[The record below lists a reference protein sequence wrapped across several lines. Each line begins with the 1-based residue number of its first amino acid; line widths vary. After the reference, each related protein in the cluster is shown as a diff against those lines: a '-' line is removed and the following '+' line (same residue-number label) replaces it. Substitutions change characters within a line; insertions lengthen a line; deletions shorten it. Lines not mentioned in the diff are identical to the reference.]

1 MEKHERTESEWR
13 ASLLGWLAFA
23 EISDRRQKIKK
34 AHRDTFEWIFEPGNT
49 TGFAEWLQTGD
60 GIFWISGKP
69 ASGKSTLIKFVTD
82 EERLHILLKK
92 WTGNLPL
99 VVASFWFWAGG
110 TPLQKSLVGLYRTL
124 LLQMLKE
131 DDRLCRIAFPDWQ
144 LKFNTAEA
152 TLEMLSIAME
162 NILSD
167 GALSTN
173 FFFIVDGLDE
183 YERDNIGKSE
193 LAELMGTIAK
203 SPRVKILLS
212 SRPEAAFERYFRACP
227 SLRLEDL
234 TRRDITKY
242 IHDQLWSNNTV
253 RSLSE
258 SEKVGIDDIAAFV
271 SENARGVF
279 LWVRLVMAITLDGIS
294 NYEDVSSI
302 RDHIMRLPLELDD
315 LFTHILT
322 KRIPQPYRPVA
333 FRYLL
338 LALSW
343 ESNECE
349 EPLYSVILAMAHQA
363 SEKDNVC
370 SIARSSESQI
380 EAAVADFPSR
390 LRIHCHGLLECVV
403 RGYGYREHAVVT
415 FMHRTLLDYLQAE
428 NQYITSLLQSEMS
441 TDFEVH
447 TAIMA
452 GIICFKRMETLSR
465 VKERR
470 GSSDYLTDLF
480 RLSFLA
486 EGSACSHTTELI
498 DILDRTMTARSG
510 DLSHSQISDFY
521 NSHLKKYFYDSNNQI
536 YQRIKSIF
544 DRRLLHIAYSICSG
558 GTLYLRDSL
567 QRGIKFSDEQL
578 NALLVFSTPW
588 VEYGEMS
595 INLGAAALLVE
606 NGADPMDTFGMDQS
620 SWHRLLSH
628 LFSADSTMQL
638 QMLTVMT
645 QMANRILHG
654 PKLEGPK
661 LEFANGSA
669 ATASEK
675 IQLYV
680 LRKPCCHGTPV
691 SECFC
696 EEARKLAA
704 LVDEVVKLIYEAI
717 DKPAPNQT
725 KVSKSKTSSTQKFK
739 QLLPWRR
746 RKVERSKA

>member
-1 MEKHERTESEWR
+1 MEKHERPESEWR
-13 ASLLGWLAFA
+13 ASLLAWLAFA

-34 AHRDTFEWIFEPGNT
+34 AHQDTFEWIFEPGNT

-69 ASGKSTLIKFVTD
+69 ASGKSTLMKFVTD
-82 EERLHILLKK
+82 EERLQILLKK
-92 WTGNLPL
+92 WTGNFPL

-212 SRPEAAFERYFRACP
+212 SRPEAAFERYFQACP

-242 IHDQLWSNNTV
+242 IHDQLWSNSTV
-253 RSLSE
+253 RSVSK
-258 SEKVGIDDIAAFV
+258 SEKVGLGDIAAFV

-302 RDHIMRLPLELDD
+302 RNRIKRLPLELDD

-322 KRIPQPYRPVA
+322 KRIPQSYRPVA

-343 ESNECE
+343 ESSELE
-349 EPLYSVILAMAHQA
+349 APLCSVILAMAHQA

-370 SIARSSESQI
+370 SIARSSELQI
-380 EAAVADFPSR
+380 KAALADFPDR
-390 LRIHCHGLLECVV
+390 LKIHCHGLLECEALQ
-403 RGYGYREHAVVT
+403 YGERAVVA

-441 TDFEVH
+441 TDFEVR

-452 GIICFKRMETLSR
+452 GITCFKMVETHSR
-465 VKERR
+465 
-470 GSSDYLTDLF
+470 SDYLTAFF
-480 RLSFLA
+480 RLSSWT

-498 DILDRTMTARSG
+498 DILDRTMTARYG
-510 DLSHSQISDFY
+510 DILRNQVIDFCS
-521 NSHLKKYFYDSNNQI
+521 SHLKTDILNDQI
-536 YQRIKSIF
+536 LHTIKSIF
-544 DRRLLHIAYSICSG
+544 DRRLLHIAYSICTG

-567 QRGIKFSDEQL
+567 QRGIKLSAQQL
-578 NALLVFSTPW
+578 NALLLISTPREGE
-588 VEYGEMS
+588 VERS

-606 NGADPMDTFGMDQS
+606 NGADPMDDTFGKDQN
-620 SWHRLLSH
+620 SWDGTLSH
-628 LFSADSTMQL
+628 LYSADSTMKL
-638 QMLTVMT
+638 QILMVMT
-645 QMANRILHG
+645 RMASRILHG

-661 LEFANGSA
+661 FESA
-669 ATASEK
+669 KRSAVSASET
-675 IQLYV
+675 IRRWV
-680 LRKPCCHGTPV
+680 LQEPCCHGTPV

-696 EEARKLAA
+696 GEARKLAA
-704 LVDEVVKLIYEAI
+704 LADEVVKLIHEAI
-717 DKPAPNQT
+717 DKSAPNQT
-725 KVSKSKTSSTQKFK
+725 KVSKSKTSSIQKLK

>member
-34 AHRDTFEWIFEPGNT
+34 AHQDTFEWIFEPGNT

-69 ASGKSTLIKFVTD
+69 ASGKSTLMKFVTD
-82 EERLHILLKK
+82 EDRLHILLKK
-92 WTGNLPL
+92 WTGKFPL

-110 TPLQKSLVGLYRTL
+110 TPLQKSLLGLYRTL

-212 SRPEAAFERYFRACP
+212 SRPEAAFERYFQACP

-271 SENARGVF
+271 SKNARGVF

-302 RDHIMRLPLELDD
+302 RNRIRRLPLELDD

-322 KRIPQPYRPVA
+322 KRIPQSYRPVA

-343 ESNECE
+343 KSSGCVA
-349 EPLYSVILAMAHQA
+349 PLCDYILAMAHQA
-363 SEKDNVC
+363 SEKDTVC
-370 SIARSSESQI
+370 FIARSSESQI
-380 EAAVADFPSR
+380 DAALANFQNR
-390 LRIHCHGLLECVV
+390 LKIHCHGLLECTVQED
-403 RGYGYREHAVVT
+403 REHVVVT
-415 FMHRTLLDYLQAE
+415 FMHRTLLDYLQAG
-428 NQYITSLLQSEMS
+428 NQHITSLLQSEMS
-441 TDFEVH
+441 TDFGVH
-447 TAIMA
+447 TAILA
-452 GIICFKRMETLSR
+452 GIICFKRMETHSR
-465 VKERR
+465 AIERR
-470 GSSDYLTDLF
+470 DSSEYLTDFF
-480 RLSFLA
+480 RLSCLA
-486 EGSACSHTTELI
+486 EGSACSLTTELI

-510 DLSHSQISDFY
+510 DLSRSQIIDFCK
-521 NSHLKKYFYDSNNQI
+521 SHLEIYNHEDQI
-536 YQRIKSIF
+536 FHAIKSIF

-567 QRGIKFSDEQL
+567 QRGIKFSAEQL
-578 NALLVFSTPW
+578 NALLLFSTPW
-588 VEYGEMS
+588 VEFDEMS
-595 INLGAAALLVE
+595 INPGAAALLVE
-606 NGADPMDTFGMDQS
+606 NGADPMDTFGKDQS
-620 SWHRLLSH
+620 SFDRTLGHLS
-628 LFSADSTMQL
+628 FADSTMQL
-638 QMLTVMT
+638 QILTVVKR
-645 QMANRILHG
+645 MASRILHG
-654 PKLEGPK
+654 PKLEGPE
-661 LEFANGSA
+661 LESAKGSA
-669 ATASEK
+669 ATASEN
-675 IQLYV
+675 IQIYV
-680 LRKPCCHGTPV
+680 LTKPCCHDTPV

-704 LVDEVVKLIYEAI
+704 LADEVVKLIHEAI
-717 DKPAPNQT
+717 DKSAPN
-725 KVSKSKTSSTQKFK
+725 KSKTSSTQKLK

-746 RKVERSKA
+746 RKPERSKA

>member
-13 ASLLGWLAFA
+13 ASLLGWLAFV

-69 ASGKSTLIKFVTD
+69 ASGKSTLTKFVTD
-82 EERLHILLKK
+82 EDRLHTLLKK
-92 WTGNLPL
+92 WTGNFPL

-212 SRPEAAFERYFRACP
+212 SRPEAAFERYFQARP
-227 SLRLEDL
+227 SLRLEEL

-242 IHDQLWSNNTV
+242 IQDQLWSNETV
-253 RSLSE
+253 RSVSR
-258 SEKVGIDDIAAFV
+258 SEKFGLDDIAAFV

-302 RDHIMRLPLELDD
+302 RNRIMRLPLELDD

-322 KRIPQPYRPVA
+322 KRIPQSYRPVA
-333 FRYLL
+333 FKYLL

-343 ESNECE
+343 ESSGFKP
-349 EPLYSVILAMAHQA
+349 PLYSVILAMAHQA
-363 SEKDNVC
+363 SEKDNLC

-380 EAAVADFPSR
+380 DAALANFPNR
-390 LRIHCHGLLECVV
+390 LKIHCHGLLECVAQ
-403 RGYGYREHAVVT
+403 GYREHAVVT

-428 NQYITSLLQSEMS
+428 NQYIISLLQSEMS
-441 TDFEVH
+441 TDFDVH

-452 GIICFKRMETLSR
+452 GIICFKRVETHSGASDL
-465 VKERR
+465 ERHDN
-470 GSSDYLTDLF
+470 SEYLTDFF
-480 RLSFLA
+480 RLSSLT

-498 DILDRTMTARSG
+498 NILDQIMTARFG
-510 DLSHSQISDFY
+510 DVSLSQVIGFCNVHFKVYNRNDQIF
-521 NSHLKKYFYDSNNQI
+521 HA
-536 YQRIKSIF
+536 IKSIF

-567 QRGIKFSDEQL
+567 QRSIKFSARQL
-578 NALLVFSTPW
+578 NALLLFSTPW
-588 VEYGEMS
+588 EGEVEMS

-606 NGADPMDTFGMDQS
+606 NGADPLDTFGTHRS
-620 SWHRLLSH
+620 SWPRTLSH
-628 LFSADSTMQL
+628 LSFADSTMQL
-638 QMLTVMT
+638 QILKVMT
-645 QMANRILHG
+645 GMASRILHG

-661 LEFANGSA
+661 LESAKGSA
-669 ATASEK
+669 ATASEIFENTFYK
-675 IQLYV
+675 SHVAMAHPY
-680 LRKPCCHGTPV
+680 RNA
-691 SECFC
+691 S
-696 EEARKLAA
+696 ARTL
-704 LVDEVVKLIYEAI
+704 ENWQ
-717 DKPAPNQT
+717 P
-725 KVSKSKTSSTQKFK
+725 
-739 QLLPWRR
+739 
-746 RKVERSKA
+746 